1 MGVQILR
8 PEGGETHSLRHA
20 DLPSRDRFRNEMPAA
35 PRLSTAARM
44 GVDIFETKPLDRT
57 VPVPLAQIVILPVS
71 RW

>member
-1 MGVQILR
+1 
-8 PEGGETHSLRHA
+8 
-20 DLPSRDRFRNEMPAA
+20 MPAA

-57 VPVPLAQIVILPVS
+57 VHVPLAQIVILPVS